1 MWARVVHNLH
11 DVALL
16 KNLKNLSRHA
26 ASGDVVTRVLARSGH
41 KIRLDGPY
49 RYPPNMRL
57 YHIFFIHS
65 FMHAVHCAL
74 LLGPSKFLRN
84 SGITWMRLRS
94 VHQPDEEKQPL
105 GTTQISHASLG
116 PTEHDRESGTMARI
130 EEASREDDFPKILL

>member
-49 RYPPNMRL
+49 RYPPNTRL
-57 YHIFFIHS
+57 YHNFIHS
-65 FMHAVHCAL
+65 CNIHAVHCAL

-84 SGITWMRLRS
+84 SGITRMRRRS
-94 VHQPDEEKQPL
+94 VPSTRRGK
-105 GTTQISHASLG
+105 TTPGNDADFTRLAG

-130 EEASREDDFPKILL
+130 EEASREGDFPKIRL